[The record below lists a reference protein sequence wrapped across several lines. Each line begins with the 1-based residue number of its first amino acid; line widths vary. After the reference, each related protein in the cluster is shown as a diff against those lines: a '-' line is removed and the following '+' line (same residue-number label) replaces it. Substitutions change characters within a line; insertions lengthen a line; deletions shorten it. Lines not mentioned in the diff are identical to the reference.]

1 MKLQG
6 KIHKISELGT
16 SDKIRMFSLMTA
28 HYENV
33 REDKFL
39 SDLAEKDGVL
49 LLYDE
54 VGHIQG
60 FTTFM
65 LIENGVNGQTIKAL
79 YSGDTIIDKAFWGQ
93 RELFRLFGGLF
104 KQYLKQH
111 QEPIYWFLMTKGIRT
126 YMLLPLFF
134 EDFYPN
140 CMTSIPQDYQMLK
153 DRLAR
158 QKFGN
163 FYLKDLGI
171 VRVQPQADRLQCEL
185 ACIPEHKLKN
195 PHVRFFVEQNP
206 GYVDGDE
213 LVCIARISSDNFTQ
227 IGKRFAKL

>member
-1 MKLQG
+1 
-6 KIHKISELGT
+6 
-16 SDKIRMFSLMTA
+16 MTA

-33 REDKFL
+33 KKDKFL
-39 SDLAEKDGVL
+39 EDLAEKESVL
-49 LLYDE
+49 FLYDE
-54 VGHIQG
+54 VGTIQG

-65 LIENGVNGQTIKAL
+65 LMETQVDGHGIQAL

-93 RELFRLFGGLF
+93 RELFRVFGSLFRQFLE
-104 KQYLKQH
+104 QR

-134 EDFYPN
+134 ENFYPS
-140 CMTSIPQDYQMLK
+140 CMSVIPQEYQALK

-158 QKFGN
+158 QKFGK
-163 FYLKDLGI
+163 FYLKERGI
-171 VRVQPQADRLQCEL
+171 VRVEPKADRLQCEL

-206 GYVDGDE
+206 GYTDGDE
-213 LVCIARISSDNFTQ
+213 LVCITQISNANLTA

>member
-6 KIHKISELGT
+6 KIHTVSALTAG
-16 SDKIRMFSLMTA
+16 DKTRMFSLMTA

-33 REDKFL
+33 KEDKFL
-39 SDLAEKDGVL
+39 KDLAEKDSVL
-49 LLYDE
+49 FLYDE
-54 VGHIQG
+54 ADEIQG

-65 LIENGVNGQTIKAL
+65 LMKSGVNGHTIQAL

-93 RELFRLFGGLF
+93 RELFRVFGGLF
-104 KQYLKQH
+104 RHYLEDR

-134 EDFYPN
+134 ESFYPN
-140 CMTSIPQDYQMLK
+140 CATAIPQEYQALK

-158 QKFGN
+158 QKFGE
-163 FYLKDLGI
+163 FYLKERGI
-171 VRVQPQADRLQCEL
+171 VRVEPKADRLQCEL

-195 PHVRFFVEQNP
+195 PHVRFFTEQNP

-213 LVCIARISSDNFTQ
+213 LVCIAQISGDNLTRV
-227 IGKRFAKL
+227 GKRFAKL